1 MINLLDQL
9 ESLVL
14 GLVIILIAR
23 HIIESFLWVKLKGF
37 KMNKERIKI
46 KDVEKD
52 YGVKFNTKEK
62 YCKIAR
68 DRLRQQTLI

>member
-23 HIIESFLWVKLKGF
+23 HIIESFLKFFMSKIKEENLKG
-37 KMNKERIKI
+37 KSIHEIV
-46 KDVEKD
+46 D
-52 YGVKFNTKEK
+52 
-62 YCKIAR
+62 
-68 DRLRQQTLI
+68 LIEND

>member
-1 MINLLDQL
+1 
-9 ESLVL
+9 
-14 GLVIILIAR
+14 
-23 HIIESFLWVKLKGF
+23 
-37 KMNKERIKI
+37 MNKERIKI